1 MKTIQIETILRDN
14 KLKVTP
20 KRTLILGTLVSSKL
34 PLSVADILVRLPQN
48 ADIDTV
54 TVYRNLEAF
63 VSADIV
69 KEYAIK
75 KGMTHYEYKSGH
87 SHHHLV
93 CTNCNR
99 IEDFTICAA
108 QDISKKVLNQS
119 KCFTSITSHNF
130 ELFGLCKICSK

>member
-1 MKTIQIETILRDN
+1 MKTVQVETILRDN

-20 KRTLILGTLVSSKL
+20 KRALILSTLVSSKL
-34 PLSVADILVRLPQN
+34 PLSVADILASLPKS

-63 VSADIV
+63 VLADIV

-93 CTNCNR
+93 CTNCNH

-108 QDISKKVLNQS
+108 QDISEKVLSQS
-119 KCFTSITSHNF
+119 KRFTSITSHNF
-130 ELFGLCKICSK
+130 ELFGLCKLCSK